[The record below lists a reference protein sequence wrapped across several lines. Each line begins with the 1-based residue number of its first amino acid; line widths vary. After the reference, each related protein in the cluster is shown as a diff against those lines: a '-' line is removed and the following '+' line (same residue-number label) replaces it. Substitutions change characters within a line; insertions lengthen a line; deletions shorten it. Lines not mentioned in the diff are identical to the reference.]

1 MLRRLLATGV
11 SACAA
16 AVLQATLGSAVGSA
30 ATLGEVAAVAPGV
43 TLASTTA
50 PATARLLPG
59 VQRSPS
65 ATHRRDTAGSGKAGS
80 SELGASGN
88 GVNADPFG
96 TCISCTGAGAGSNS
110 SSSDSQG
117 LPLADESV
125 AEGQSPANGY
135 ASGEIIA
142 APANPL
148 LGLVMGRYDT
158 RNRATRDASEAHS
171 SATFANL
178 VLGDGQVATVAVFE
192 ARSDSTY
199 TRSKSHGSATTNG
212 VTTNVANGQ
221 LVIILLHSDADSDGP
236 GHAYVAH
243 VNDSEIMSSKE
254 LSGGVPITIPRVASI
269 ALLSVGPNGAVVGG
283 VNDGKE
289 QQAAGI
295 LTSSAG
301 GGERRHPS

>member
-11 SACAA
+11 SVCAA
-16 AVLQATLGSAVGSA
+16 AALQAALGSAVGSA
-30 ATLGEVAAVAPGV
+30 ATLGDAAPVAPGV
-43 TLASTTA
+43 TLASAAA

-65 ATHRRDTAGSGKAGS
+65 ATHGRDSAGSGKAGS

-88 GVNADPFG
+88 AVNADPFG

-110 SSSDSQG
+110 ASSDSQG
-117 LPLADESV
+117 LHVADESV
-125 AEGQSPANGY
+125 AEGQSPTNGY
-135 ASGEIIA
+135 ASGEIVA

-158 RNRATRDASEAHS
+158 RNKATRDSSEAHS
-171 SATFANL
+171 TATFADL
-178 VLGDGQVATVAVFE
+178 MLGDGQLATVAVFE
-192 ARSDSTY
+192 ARSDATY
-199 TRSKSHGSATTNG
+199 NGSKSHDSAITNG
-212 VTTNVANGQ
+212 VTANAGRGQ

-236 GHAYVAH
+236 GHVYVAH
-243 VNDSEIMSSKE
+243 VNDKEIMSSKE
-254 LSGGVPITIPRVASI
+254 LSGGVPITIPNVASI

-283 VNDGKE
+283 VNDGKS

-295 LTSSAG
+295 LTSYT
-301 GGERRHPS
+301 GGERRRPS